1 MMNPKNALRLGL
13 LAATVAVTIATAGV
27 TAQQAARLGADLTP
41 MGGETAGN
49 AAGTIPA
56 WTGGITTPAQAGAP
70 GFKSG
75 GHHPDPYAADKPLY
89 KIDASN
95 MSRYAANLTAG
106 HKALLSAYKGSYFI
120 NVYPSHRS
128 AAFPQ
133 RIYDATK
140 ANATT
145 AKLTGGGTGVTGAI
159 IGVPFPIPGEGVEV
173 IWNHILRFRAEI
185 AERTIGQAAVS
196 RGGDYNLV
204 RLHDE
209 TMVGYSLPG
218 ATEAG
223 LDNTV
228 LYFIQETISPAR
240 LAGEILLVHETLD
253 QTKENRRAWL
263 YNPGQRRVR
272 RAPNVAFD
280 NPGTASDGL
289 RTSDQFDIFNG
300 SPERYEW
307 KLVGKQEM
315 IVPYN
320 AYPLHGNKLK
330 NGDIIKPLHINQQ
343 YARYELHRVWV
354 VDAVLKPGQRHIYKR
369 RTFYVDEDSWQILLV
384 DCYDNRD
391 QMWRIQEAHS
401 INYYEIPT
409 FWTTLELTYDLQA
422 GRYLALGLDNEEP
435 RTVNFD
441 ASLRGNSQIART
453 SATSAGSRTSTVS

>member
-1 MMNPKNALRLGL
+1 MNYKHTLRLGVAA
-13 LAATVAVTIATAGV
+13 LAGVATLAIAGV
-27 TAQQAARLGADLTP
+27 TAQQAAKLGGELTP
-41 MGGETAGN
+41 MGAEKAAN

-56 WTGGITTPAQAGAP
+56 WSGGITSAAQAGAA

-75 GHHPDPYAADKPLY
+75 GHHPDPYASDKPLY

-95 MSRYAANLTAG
+95 MSKYAAQLTAG
-106 HKALLSAYKGSYFI
+106 HEALLTTYKSSYFM

-140 ANATT
+140 ANATS
-145 AKLTGGGTGVTGAI
+145 AQLTGGGNGVTGAI
-159 IGVPFPIPGEGVEV
+159 IGVPFPIPSSGVEV

-185 AERTIGQAAVS
+185 AERVIGQAAVT
-196 RGGDYNLV
+196 RTGDYTLV
-204 RLHDE
+204 KFHDE

-218 ATEAG
+218 ATEAA
-223 LDNTV
+223 LDNVV
-228 LYFIQETISPAR
+228 LYFIQETVSPAR

-253 QTKENRRAWL
+253 QTKEHRRAWL

-280 NPGTASDGL
+280 NPGTGSDAL
-289 RTSDQFDIFNG
+289 RTSDQFDIYNG
-300 SPERYEW
+300 SPERYDW

-320 AYPLHGNKLK
+320 AYPLHSNKLK
-330 NGDIIKPLHINQQ
+330 NTEIIKPLHINQEH
-343 YARYELHRVWV
+343 ARYELHRVWV
-354 VDAVLKPGQRHIYKR
+354 VDATLKPGQRHLYKR
-369 RTFYVDEDSWQILLV
+369 RTFYVDEDSWQILGV
-384 DCYDNRD
+384 DCYDTRD
-391 QMWRIQEAHS
+391 KLWRVQEGHS
-401 INYYEIPT
+401 INYYEVPT

-435 RTVNFD
+435 KTVNFSAKRTAAD
-441 ASLRGNSQIART
+441 FTPAAIARRGT
-453 SATSAGSRTSTVS
+453 R

>member
-1 MMNPKNALRLGL
+1 MIKLKYILGPGL
-13 LAATVAVTIATAGV
+13 LAAAGVAAMAAAGV
-27 TAQQAARLGADLTP
+27 TAQQAAQLGADLTP
-41 MGGETAGN
+41 MGAEKAGN

-56 WTGGITTPAQAGAP
+56 WTGGIKSAADAGAP

-75 GHHPDPYAADKPLY
+75 GHHPDPYANDKPLY
-89 KIDASN
+89 KVDASN
-95 MSRYAANLTAG
+95 LSQYAANLTAG
-106 HKALLSAYKGSYFI
+106 HKAVLNAYKGSYFM

-140 ANATT
+140 ANATS
-145 AKLTGGGTGVTGAI
+145 AKLTGSGSGVTGAI
-159 IGVPFPIPGEGVEV
+159 GGVPFPIPSSGVEV

-185 AERTIGQAAVS
+185 AERVIGQAAVTRTGS
-196 RGGDYNLV
+196 YNMV
-204 RLHDE
+204 KFHDE
-209 TMVGYSLPG
+209 TYVGYSLPG
-218 ATEAG
+218 ATEAA
-223 LDNTV
+223 LDNVV
-228 LYFIQETISPAR
+228 LYFIQETIAPAR

-253 QTKENRRAWL
+253 QTLEHRKAWL

-280 NPGTASDGL
+280 NPGTGSDGL

-300 SPERYEW
+300 SPERYDW
-307 KLVGKQEM
+307 KLVGKQEI

-320 AYPLHGNKLK
+320 AYPLHSNKLK
-330 NGDIIKPLHINQQ
+330 NDDILKPLHINQQ
-343 YARYELHRVWV
+343 HARYELHRVWV
-354 VDAVLKPGQRHIYKR
+354 VDATLKAGQRHIYKR
-369 RTFYVDEDSWQILLV
+369 RTFYVDEDSWQILVV

-391 QMWRIQEAHS
+391 QLWRVQEGHS

-441 ASLRGNSQIART
+441 AKRTAADFTPAAIARRGT
-453 SATSAGSRTSTVS
+453 R

>member
-1 MMNPKNALRLGL
+1 MKHKHSLRLGL
-13 LAATVAVTIATAGV
+13 AAIAGVATIAVAGV
-27 TAQQAARLGADLTP
+27 TSQQAAKLGGELTP
-41 MGGETAGN
+41 MGAEKAAN
-49 AAGTIPA
+49 AAGTISA
-56 WTGGITTPAQAGAP
+56 WSGGLTSAAEAGAP

-75 GHHPDPYAADKPLY
+75 GHHPDPYAGDKPLY
-89 KIDASN
+89 KVDATN

-106 HKALLSAYKGSYFI
+106 HKSLLNAYKTSYFM

-140 ANATT
+140 ANATS
-145 AKLTGGGTGVTGAI
+145 AKLTGGGNGVTGAI
-159 IGVPFPIPGEGVEV
+159 IGVPFPIPSSGVEV

-185 AERTIGQAAVS
+185 AERVIGQAAVS
-196 RGGDYNLV
+196 RTGDYNLV
-204 RLHDE
+204 KFHDE

-218 ATEAG
+218 ATEAA
-223 LDNTV
+223 LENVV
-228 LYFIQETISPAR
+228 LYFIQETVSPAR

-253 QTKENRRAWL
+253 QTKEHRRAWL

-280 NPGTASDGL
+280 NPGTGSDGL

-300 SPERYEW
+300 SPERYDW

-320 AYPLHGNKLK
+320 AYPLHSNKLK
-330 NGDIIKPLHINQQ
+330 NADIIRPLHINQEH
-343 YARYELHRVWV
+343 ARYELHRVWV
-354 VDAVLKPGQRHIYKR
+354 VDATLKAGQRHLYKR
-369 RTFYVDEDSWQILLV
+369 RTFYVDEDSWQILAV
-384 DCYDNRD
+384 DCYDGRD
-391 QMWRIQEAHS
+391 QLWRVQEGHS

-409 FWTTLELTYDLQA
+409 FWTTLELTYDLQS

-435 RTVNFD
+435 RTVNFAAKRTAAD
-441 ASLRGNSQIART
+441 FTPAAIARRGT
-453 SATSAGSRTSTVS
+453 R

>member
-1 MMNPKNALRLGL
+1 MKQQNILRLGL
-13 LAATVAVTIATAGV
+13 AAVLGIVTITAAAV
-27 TAQQAARLGADLTP
+27 TAQQAAKLGGELTP
-41 MGGETAGN
+41 MGAEKAANT
-49 AAGTIPA
+49 AGTIPA
-56 WTGGITTPAQAGAP
+56 WSGGLTSAAQAGAP

-75 GHHPDPYAADKPLY
+75 GHHPDPYASDKPLY
-89 KIDASN
+89 QVDATN

-106 HKALLSAYKGSYFI
+106 HKALLNAYKNSYFI

-140 ANATT
+140 ANATS
-145 AKLTGGGTGVTGAI
+145 AKLTGGGNGVTGAI
-159 IGVPFPIPGEGVEV
+159 IGLPFPVPSSGVEV

-185 AERTIGQAAVS
+185 AERVIGQAAVS
-196 RGGDYNLV
+196 RTGDYNLV
-204 RLHDE
+204 KFHDQ

-218 ATEAG
+218 ATEAA

-228 LYFIQETISPAR
+228 LYFIQETVSPAR

-253 QTKENRRAWL
+253 QTKEHRRAWL

-280 NPGTASDGL
+280 NPGTGSDGL
-289 RTSDQFDIFNG
+289 RTSDQFDLLNG
-300 SPERYEW
+300 SPERYDW

-320 AYPLHGNKLK
+320 AYQLHSNKLK
-330 NGDIIKPLHINQQ
+330 NADIIRPLHINQQ
-343 YARYELHRVWV
+343 HARYELHRVWV
-354 VDAVLKPGQRHIYKR
+354 VDATLKAGQRHLYKR
-369 RTFYVDEDSWQILLV
+369 RTFYVDEDSWQILAV
-384 DCYDNRD
+384 DCYDGRD
-391 QMWRIQEAHS
+391 QLWRVQEGHS

-409 FWTTLELTYDLQA
+409 FWTTLELTYDLQS

-435 RTVNFD
+435 RTVNFAAKLTAAD
-441 ASLRGNSQIART
+441 FTPAAIARRGT
-453 SATSAGSRTSTVS
+453 R

>member
-1 MMNPKNALRLGL
+1 MKQQHIRRLGL
-13 LAATVAVTIATAGV
+13 AAILGIVTITAAAV
-27 TAQQAARLGADLTP
+27 TAQQAAKLGGELTP
-41 MGGETAGN
+41 MGAEKAAN

-56 WTGGITTPAQAGAP
+56 WSGGLTSAAQAGAP

-75 GHHPDPYAADKPLY
+75 GHHPDPYASDKPLY
-89 KIDASN
+89 KVDATN

-106 HKALLSAYKGSYFI
+106 HKALLNAYKNSYFI

-140 ANATT
+140 ANATS
-145 AKLTGGGTGVTGAI
+145 AKLTGGGNGVTGAI
-159 IGVPFPIPGEGVEV
+159 IGVPFPIPSSGVEV

-185 AERTIGQAAVS
+185 AERVIGQAAVS
-196 RGGDYNLV
+196 RTGDYNLV
-204 RLHDE
+204 KFHDE

-218 ATEAG
+218 ATEAA
-223 LDNTV
+223 LDNVV
-228 LYFIQETISPAR
+228 LYFIQETVSPAR

-253 QTKENRRAWL
+253 QTKEHRRAWL

-280 NPGTASDGL
+280 NPGTGSDGL

-300 SPERYEW
+300 SPERYDW

-320 AYPLHGNKLK
+320 AYQLHSNKLK
-330 NGDIIKPLHINQQ
+330 NADIIRPLHISQEH
-343 YARYELHRVWV
+343 ARYELHRVWV
-354 VDAVLKPGQRHIYKR
+354 VDATLKAGQRHLYKR
-369 RTFYVDEDSWQILLV
+369 RTFYVDEDSWQILAV
-384 DCYDNRD
+384 DCYDGRD
-391 QMWRIQEAHS
+391 QLWRVQEGHS
-401 INYYEIPT
+401 INYYELPT
-409 FWTTLELTYDLQA
+409 FWTTLEVTYDLQS

-435 RTVNFD
+435 RTVNFAAKRTAAD
-441 ASLRGNSQIART
+441 FTPAAIARRGT
-453 SATSAGSRTSTVS
+453 R

>member
-1 MMNPKNALRLGL
+1 MKHKHILRLGL
-13 LAATVAVTIATAGV
+13 AAILGIATIAVAGV
-27 TAQQAARLGADLTP
+27 TAEQAARLGGELTP
-41 MGGETAGN
+41 MGAEKAGN

-56 WTGGITTPAQAGAP
+56 WSGGLTSAAQAGAA

-75 GHHPDPYAADKPLY
+75 GHHPDPFAGDKPLY
-89 KIDASN
+89 KIDATN

-106 HKALLSAYKGSYFI
+106 HKALLNAYKSSYFI

-140 ANATT
+140 ANATS
-145 AKLTGGGTGVTGAI
+145 AKLTGAGNGVTGAI
-159 IGVPFPIPGEGVEV
+159 IGVPFPIPSSGLEV
-173 IWNHILRFRAEI
+173 IWNHILRFRVEI

-253 QTKENRRAWL
+253 QTKEQRRAWL

-300 SPERYEW
+300 SPERYDW
-307 KLVGKQEM
+307 KLVGKQEI

-320 AYPLHGNKLK
+320 AYPLHSDKLK
-330 NGDIIKPLHINQQ
+330 NADILKPLHINQAH
-343 YARYELHRVWV
+343 ARYELHRVWV
-354 VDAVLKPGQRHIYKR
+354 VDATLKPGQRHLYKR
-369 RTFYVDEDSWQILLV
+369 RTFYVDEDSWQILGV
-384 DCYDNRD
+384 DCYDGRD
-391 QMWRIQEAHS
+391 QLWRVQEAHS
-401 INYYEIPT
+401 IEYYEVPT

-435 RTVNFD
+435 RTVNFGAKRTAAD
-441 ASLRGNSQIART
+441 FTPAAIARRGT
-453 SATSAGSRTSTVS
+453 R

>member
-1 MMNPKNALRLGL
+1 MMKLKYILGPGL
-13 LAATVAVTIATAGV
+13 LAAAGVVAIAVAGV
-27 TAQQAARLGADLTP
+27 TAQQAAQLGADLTP
-41 MGGETAGN
+41 MGAEKAAN

-56 WTGGITTPAQAGAP
+56 WTGGIKSTAEAGAP

-75 GHHPDPYAADKPLY
+75 GHHPDPYANEKPLY
-89 KIDASN
+89 KVDSSS
-95 MSRYAANLTAG
+95 MSKYAANLTAG
-106 HKALLSAYKGSYFI
+106 HKALLNAYKGSYFL

-140 ANATT
+140 ANATS
-145 AKLTGGGTGVTGAI
+145 AKLSDGGNGVTGAI
-159 IGVPFPIPGEGVEV
+159 GGVPFPIPSSGLEV
-173 IWNHILRFRAEI
+173 IWNHILRFRVEI

-196 RGGDYNLV
+196 RTGTYNLV
-204 RLHDE
+204 KLHDE

-223 LDNTV
+223 LDNVV
-228 LYFIQETISPAR
+228 LYFIQETIAPAR

-253 QTKENRRAWL
+253 QTKEQRRAWL

-300 SPERYEW
+300 SPERYDW
-307 KLVGKQEM
+307 KLIGKQEI

-320 AYPLHGNKLK
+320 AYPLHSNKLK
-330 NGDIIKPLHINQQ
+330 NADIIKPLHINQDH
-343 YARYELHRVWV
+343 ARYELHRVWV
-354 VDAVLKPGQRHIYKR
+354 VDATLKAGQRHLYKR
-369 RTFYVDEDSWQILLV
+369 RTFYVDEDSWQILMV
-384 DCYDNRD
+384 DCYDSRD
-391 QMWRIQEAHS
+391 QMWRVQEAHS
-401 INYYEIPT
+401 INFYEIPT

-435 RTVNFD
+435 RTVNFAAKRTAAD
-441 ASLRGNSQIART
+441 FTPAAIANRGTR
-453 SATSAGSRTSTVS
+453 